1 MRVVSL
7 MISSTSRTSFGS
19 LRARTAVRPRLY
31 RCAVGLAIAALCS
44 VGASGGAVA
53 AQPTEFAKGRV
64 IVHARA
70 GLADAEVAKIA
81 APHGGKARRIGNSDL
96 FIIDLPANASE
107 TAVANLLAH
116 HPQLKFAELDA
127 IIKPALVTNDPYLGS
142 EWHTTKIGA
151 PTAWD
156 STQGAGVTIAIVDSG
171 VDATH
176 PDLAANIVAGWN
188 FYDNNSNTADVTGHG
203 TAVAGAAA
211 AVSNNGAGVSG
222 VAGAAKIMPLRV
234 SDTGGGATGSAIAQ
248 ALTYAAD
255 HGVRVANVS
264 FAGVPGNTTIQSAA
278 QYMKGKG
285 GLVVVAAGNNGINE
299 NITPTTTMISVSST
313 ESTDLLSTFSSY
325 GSYVAV
331 SAPGDYIWSTT
342 RGGGYGQWWG
352 TSFASPVAAGVVALM
367 MSARPDLP
375 NTQIESLLYSSATD
389 LGAAGRDIYYGY
401 GRVNASAGVAAAKAS
416 ARVDDQAPS
425 SSIAAP
431 LVGATVSGLVPVNAS
446 AADNVGVTRV
456 DLQVNGKTV
465 ASDSV
470 SPYAFSWDS
479 TTVANG
485 TAGLVAVA
493 FDAAGNSK
501 ASTSVS
507 VTVANAVVAD
517 STPPTVAISNPASG
531 SKVSGTVNV
540 SANASDNAG
549 SGGIKQSI
557 YLDGKLVA
565 TGTGASLSWSWNTRK
580 ASAGSHTIQAVAQD
594 AAGNKSSS
602 SVLVSR

>member
-1 MRVVSL
+1 
-7 MISSTSRTSFGS
+7 MISSFFRTSFGS
-19 LRARTAVRPRLY
+19 LRARTAEHPRLA

-44 VGASGGAVA
+44 VGASGGAFA

-64 IVHARA
+64 VVHARA
-70 GLADAEVAKIA
+70 GLSDAEVAKIA

-107 TAVANLLAH
+107 TAVANLLAR
-116 HPQLKFAELDA
+116 HPHLKFAELDA
-127 IIKPALVTNDPYLGS
+127 IIKPAYVSNDPYLGS
-142 EWHTTKIGA
+142 EWHISKIGA
-151 PTAWD
+151 STAWD

-203 TAVAGAAA
+203 TAVAGTAA
-211 AVSNNGAGVSG
+211 AVSNNGAGVAG

-264 FAGVPGNTTIQSAA
+264 FAGVPGNTTIESAA

-299 NITPTTTMISVSST
+299 NITPTTTMIPVSST

-331 SAPGDYIWSTT
+331 SAPGDYIWTTT

-389 LGAAGRDIYYGY
+389 LGAVGRDIYYGY

-416 ARVDDQAPS
+416 AAVDTQAPS
-425 SSIAAP
+425 SSISAP
-431 LVGATVSGLVPVNAS
+431 LAGATVSGLVPVNVS
-446 AADNVGVTRV
+446 ATDNVGVTRV

-465 ASDSV
+465 ASDTV

-485 TAGLVAVA
+485 TASLVAVA
-493 FDAAGNSK
+493 YDAAGNSK

-507 VTVANAVVAD
+507 VSVANAVVVD
-517 STPPTVAISNPASG
+517 TTPPTVAIYNPANG

-540 SANASDNAG
+540 SASASDNSG

-557 YLDGKLVA
+557 YLDGRLVA
-565 TGTGASLSWSWNTRK
+565 SGTGGTLSWSWNTRK
-580 ASAGSHTIQAVAQD
+580 ATAGSHTIQAVAQD
-594 AAGNKSSS
+594 AAGNKSTS
-602 SVLVSR
+602 SVLVSY